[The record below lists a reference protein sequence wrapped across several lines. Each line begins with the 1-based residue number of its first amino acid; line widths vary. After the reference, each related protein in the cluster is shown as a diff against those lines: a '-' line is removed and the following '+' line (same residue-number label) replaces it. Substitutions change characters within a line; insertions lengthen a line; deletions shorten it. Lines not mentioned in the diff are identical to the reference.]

1 MCNWTETK
9 MKHVALY
16 LEKEQ
21 AKAPSTYSD
30 DVHLPNRS
38 RPLELKENGNIQGC
52 SSGLLL
58 DFADFDFLSSAHN
71 TLPPKLLWHFCRML
85 SCPGRTRQTPEQPDQ
100 SQQKVVDKCGCP
112 SLYWDR
118 AVKTK
123 TTNQFQTDHRP
134 ISIRNSA
141 VCNLAWYQ
149 FNTLSKISPNWWQSL
164 CYSCVIQSQ
173 QNHV

>member
-85 SCPGRTRQTPEQPDQ
+85 SCPGRTRQTPEQPNQ
-100 SQQKVVDKCGCP
+100 SQHKIVVADLLMPIPLLPPGCQ
-112 SLYWDR
+112 DENH
-118 AVKTK
+118 K
-123 TTNQFQTDHRP
+123 P
-134 ISIRNSA
+134 ISNRPQTNFNSRPPERKENGNIQGW
-141 VCNLAWYQ
+141 V
-149 FNTLSKISPNWWQSL
+149 
-164 CYSCVIQSQ
+164 SCL
-173 QNHV
+173 